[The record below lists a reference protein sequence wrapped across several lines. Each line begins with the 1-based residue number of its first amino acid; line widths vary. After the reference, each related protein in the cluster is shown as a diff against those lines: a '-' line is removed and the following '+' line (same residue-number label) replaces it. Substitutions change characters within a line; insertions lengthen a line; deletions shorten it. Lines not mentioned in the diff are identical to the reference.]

1 MSPRNK
7 PAAAYAGER
16 KLTLYNYKCVA
27 FAAIASIIIG
37 YSLSAVATT
46 LGQPA
51 FYKSMK
57 LQTDESVDKAAYD
70 YMVVIQG
77 LSTSLSQVGGFF
89 GSFFVA
95 WTADKYG
102 RLRSFQLACV
112 FVILG
117 GALTAGS
124 VNVPMFL
131 IFRIIGGF
139 GVGMLLVLFPMYAAE
154 ISPPHS
160 RGFLVGQHGAGL
172 CIGYNLAGAVSFG
185 CYFAKSGNFAW
196 RFPLALQCLF
206 SAVLLVFSFT
216 MPESPRWL
224 ILRDRLDEAKDV
236 ITRVHSVPGE
246 NDDFARAEFEAMVAQ
261 ISLEHVQSDGA
272 VATFAGRWRYLLGK
286 KSYRHRAI
294 LCFLLMFG
302 MQGTGSTVITN
313 YQIILYPGLGV
324 GAAMSLGLYWVFV
337 GVAFFAN
344 TTSALIVDRLGRR
357 RSFLIGLLGCL
368 SALIGET
375 VASSYLPT
383 TSKAVLVLGVFFI
396 FWFIPW
402 YGLMVDGVM
411 YTYVSEV
418 WPSLIRSEGIA
429 LSMTGYWVATIAIL
443 QAAPTGFSKCGYKFY
458 IVFIVCTVVMW
469 LFVAFCLPETTNIP
483 MEEMGRLFG
492 DEVAGTLEDKLKER
506 GVVDVDDEKAQVSV
520 TE

>member
-1 MSPRNK
+1 MSPSNQ

-51 FYKSMK
+51 FYKSMD
-57 LQTDESVDKAAYD
+57 LQTDASVDKAAYN
-70 YMVVIQG
+70 YMVVVQG

-89 GSFFVA
+89 GSFFVS

-102 RLRSFQLACV
+102 RLRSFMIACV
-112 FVILG
+112 FVIVG

-124 VNVPMFL
+124 VNIPMFL
-131 IFRIIGGF
+131 IFRFIGGF

-154 ISPPHS
+154 LSPPHS

-206 SAVLLVFSFT
+206 AAILLCFSFT

-224 ILRDRLDEAKDV
+224 ILRDRLDEAEAVTK
-236 ITRVHSVPGE
+236 RVHSIPGE
-246 NDDFARAEFEAMVAQ
+246 NDDFARAEFEAMCRQ
-261 ISLEHVQSDGA
+261 IHFEHVKSGGA
-272 VATFAGRWRYLLGK
+272 VKTFAGRWKYLLSK
-286 KSYRHRAI
+286 KSYLHRAA
-294 LCFLLMFG
+294 LGFFLMFG

-324 GAAMSLGLYWVFV
+324 GAALTLGLYWVFV

-344 TTSALIVDRLGRR
+344 TTSSLIVDRLGRR
-357 RSFLIGLLGCL
+357 RSFLIGLVGCL

-375 VASSYLPT
+375 VASSFLPT

-411 YTYVSEV
+411 YTYTSEI
-418 WPSLIRSEGIA
+418 WPSEIRSEGIA
-429 LSMTGYWVATIAIL
+429 LSMTGYWLATIAIL
-443 QAAPTGFSKCGYKFY
+443 QAAPTGFANCGYKFY

-469 LFVAFCLPETTNIP
+469 LFVALCLPETSNIP

-492 DEVAGTLEDKLKER
+492 DEVAGTLEEQLNQH
-506 GVVDVDDEKAQVSV
+506 GVVDDEKAQVSI